1 MVRSPG
7 AMRSKPKNTAR
18 GTPGNR
24 HSVATTACALQFF
37 RAQGHGAFGAPAFR
51 APSSF
56 SRECGMEVGLQAD
69 PAPAKKTRD
78 AQRWLFFTLPCRG
91 RVARRSEAQAR
102 RGGAV
107 PQAPISRKEGPP
119 PGLAALAH
127 P

>member
-7 AMRSKPKNTAR
+7 VTRSKSKNTAR

-56 SRECGMEVGLQAD
+56 SRECGMEVRLQAD
-69 PAPAKKTRD
+69 PAPAKKIRD
-78 AQRWLFFTLPCRG
+78 AQRWLLFTSPAGGGSPAGAKR
-91 RVARRSEAQAR
+91 R
-102 RGGAV
+102 RGGV
-107 PQAPISRKEGPP
+107 GPCRRLRSRGKK
-119 PGLAALAH
+119 
-127 P
+127 

>member
-56 SRECGMEVGLQAD
+56 SRECGMEVRLQAD
-69 PAPAKKTRD
+69 PAPAKN
-78 AQRWLFFTLPCRG
+78 AG
-91 RVARRSEAQAR
+91 R
-102 RGGAV
+102 
-107 PQAPISRKEGPP
+107 
-119 PGLAALAH
+119 AALATFH
-127 P
+127 PPLQGEGRPQERSAGVAGWGRAAGSDLAERRTPTRTPPN